1 MAQDIPESKPVVQ
14 LPVATHSSIY
24 SHNLT
29 KKDYW
34 INCQAGGLGFYT
46 LLGRNPITL
55 ISVGSTSQKIM
66 PAFQIDIG
74 HDYECWLNM
83 LLSMC
88 WDSKF
93 HGFRLFPIRQHL
105 LPYTRFLKKR
115 ASRCQNVYKMRY
127 LVSPSEER
135 ALMLTVLSLL
145 QPMPSS

>member
-46 LLGRNPITL
+46 LLDRNPITL

-74 HDYECWLNM
+74 HDYEYWSNM

-88 WDSKF
+88 RDSKF
-93 HGFRLFPIRQHL
+93 HGFRDCVNM
-105 LPYTRFLKKR
+105 YGTD
-115 ASRCQNVYKMRY
+115 YK
-127 LVSPSEER
+127 S
-135 ALMLTVLSLL
+135 TVLRVYRSK
-145 QPMPSS
+145 PWAVSVKHSEREFR

>member
-93 HGFRLFPIRQHL
+93 HGFRHSSIIF
-105 LPYTRFLKKR
+105 FV
-115 ASRCQNVYKMRY
+115 N
-127 LVSPSEER
+127 
-135 ALMLTVLSLL
+135 SLL
-145 QPMPSS
+145 FIAYPNFFVWPTINKSNIL

>member
-93 HGFRLFPIRQHL
+93 HGFRNKLMILIQTSGNSNL
-105 LPYTRFLKKR
+105 LP
-115 ASRCQNVYKMRY
+115 
-127 LVSPSEER
+127 SPS
-135 ALMLTVLSLL
+135 
-145 QPMPSS
+145 

>member
-93 HGFRLFPIRQHL
+93 HGFRYYKLFNILEIPFIINQINESNGSSRIIR
-105 LPYTRFLKKR
+105 KN
-115 ASRCQNVYKMRY
+115 AI
-127 LVSPSEER
+127 
-135 ALMLTVLSLL
+135 L
-145 QPMPSS
+145 QPMYLTFMLKNCVCFSFLITR

>member
-93 HGFRLFPIRQHL
+93 HGFRYYLTICPLSVEITFCIILYFIVSLGHIVDSAL
-105 LPYTRFLKKR
+105 LLYLKYNL
-115 ASRCQNVYKMRY
+115 SY
-127 LVSPSEER
+127 P
-135 ALMLTVLSLL
+135 ALGIS
-145 QPMPSS
+145 

>member
-93 HGFRLFPIRQHL
+93 HGFRIISKSVIFTGI
-105 LPYTRFLKKR
+105 
-115 ASRCQNVYKMRY
+115 
-127 LVSPSEER
+127 
-135 ALMLTVLSLL
+135 LMLFASMFPNFNNTTPLFSGISWHCPAYL
-145 QPMPSS
+145 

>member
-83 LLSMC
+83 LLSTN
-88 WDSKF
+88 
-93 HGFRLFPIRQHL
+93 H
-105 LPYTRFLKKR
+105 
-115 ASRCQNVYKMRY
+115 
-127 LVSPSEER
+127 E
-135 ALMLTVLSLL
+135 VLS
-145 QPMPSS
+145 QPIMKIGGGWLRYCFSFLS

>member
-93 HGFRLFPIRQHL
+93 HGFRIFTTSFKRWTERIRFPAFCSFKVRSAVKI
-105 LPYTRFLKKR
+105 
-115 ASRCQNVYKMRY
+115 A
-127 LVSPSEER
+127 
-135 ALMLTVLSLL
+135 
-145 QPMPSS
+145 

>member
-93 HGFRLFPIRQHL
+93 HGFRKITMFQIPHQGIHFAHQFRADFYLH
-105 LPYTRFLKKR
+105 FLK
-115 ASRCQNVYKMRY
+115 
-127 LVSPSEER
+127 
-135 ALMLTVLSLL
+135 
-145 QPMPSS
+145 

>member
-93 HGFRLFPIRQHL
+93 HGFRIDTYFATMGASNCINVEGHL
-105 LPYTRFLKKR
+105 PKDRGRMVKWLDEVIGAVDEKELR
-115 ASRCQNVYKMRY
+115 RY
-127 LVSPSEER
+127 RENLR
-135 ALMLTVLSLL
+135 HL
-145 QPMPSS
+145 

>member
-93 HGFRLFPIRQHL
+93 HGFRYEVTEAKSNR
-105 LPYTRFLKKR
+105 
-115 ASRCQNVYKMRY
+115 RC
-127 LVSPSEER
+127 L
-135 ALMLTVLSLL
+135 
-145 QPMPSS
+145 

>member
-93 HGFRLFPIRQHL
+93 HGFR
-105 LPYTRFLKKR
+105 
-115 ASRCQNVYKMRY
+115 Y
-127 LVSPSEER
+127 LVKKWI
-135 ALMLTVLSLL
+135 V
-145 QPMPSS
+145 